1 MEVRDVIPFSF
12 VGREI
17 SNSVRI
23 AGVYNI
29 VLSVSFILRMVKVS
43 PGVPIVSC
51 NHPNPVKIDVLGSA
65 FIIQLTRYFS
75 NMVDALRYRMFIS
88 CAWAQT
94 ILFFIS

>member
-29 VLSVSFILRMVKVS
+29 VLSYKIERIVHVSCSTSWNLRW
-43 PGVPIVSC
+43 IVSAETE
-51 NHPNPVKIDVLGSA
+51 GE
-65 FIIQLTRYFS
+65 
-75 NMVDALRYRMFIS
+75 
-88 CAWAQT
+88 
-94 ILFFIS
+94 